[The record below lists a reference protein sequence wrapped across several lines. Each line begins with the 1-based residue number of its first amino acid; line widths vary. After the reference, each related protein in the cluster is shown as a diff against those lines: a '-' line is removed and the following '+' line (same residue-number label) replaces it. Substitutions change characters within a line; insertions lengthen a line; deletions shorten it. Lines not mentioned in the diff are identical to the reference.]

1 MIPKLNLR
9 TLTASAAVCLAAW
22 SCSTLVATAQAA
34 NAYVDTSQQLRLR
47 LKNELRRA
55 HKPSAGTN
63 DEIYAWV
70 QGLMLEYDSGWLN
83 DWLGVEGM
91 TGEVPRALPRLEEA
105 MEGWR
110 PG

>member
-34 NAYVDTSQQLRLR
+34 NAYVDTTQQLRLR

-83 DWLGVEGM
+83 DWLGVEAG
-91 TGEVPRALPRLEEA
+91 GFWVQRLDTDDN
-105 MEGWR
+105 MHTRWYLN
-110 PG
+110 